1 MLAAEGGGPGV
12 RGAQAAGLHRAKAGV
27 GLALQ
32 CHLSIF
38 GGFGN
43 NN

>member
-12 RGAQAAGLHRAKAGV
+12 RGAQAAGLHPAKAGV
-27 GLALQ
+27 GLALW
-32 CHLSIF
+32 CRLPIS
-38 GGFGN
+38 GGGGN